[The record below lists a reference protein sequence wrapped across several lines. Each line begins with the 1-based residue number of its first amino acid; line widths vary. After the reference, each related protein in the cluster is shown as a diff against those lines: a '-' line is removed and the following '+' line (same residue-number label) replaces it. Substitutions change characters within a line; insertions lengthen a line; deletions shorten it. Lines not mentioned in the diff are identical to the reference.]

1 MRPTL
6 LLSVLLAG
14 CADAPLATPD
24 APPPAPTLVLTGP
37 TQAARGATVIFDV
50 SLPAA
55 APDGTRVWLVG
66 GDGGPASIC
75 LPPNLGG
82 ECLDITGTRTLAGP
96 ARSVA
101 DHVQLQIPVA
111 GNAPAASFQAVVPVG
126 ARAYWSNAVD
136 LQLFDACPGI
146 DPNQALPDADGDGV
160 SENCDLCAGDDALG
174 DADNN
179 GVCDTHA
186 EIAGLWRG
194 SVGGAAPFDVV
205 IEMNADD
212 GSGVLGTAWYP
223 ASGCESTLVEMGQA
237 GGQRILQ
244 EVSACRA
251 GGGMFWSYDPV
262 LRVLTWTERLGFL
275 TVGTGVARRVTTESL
290 FDGLWRGVMTQPG
303 GPVPTWDTVLQ
314 LADGSGH
321 SWYPT
326 LGCDGI
332 LTEITTDGRTL
343 TVHEDVNDPGCA
355 DVDIDLTWNPLT
367 DTVDYTVPQFGVYGT
382 AARQLPLQ
390 PIAGTWT
397 GRIFEPTVAYDTTL
411 VINPDGAVGAAVG
424 TSSYTLGCS
433 GNLLRVGESGLRW
446 DLLEDITAG
455 GGCADNVSV
464 SLTWD
469 PFTDTV
475 YYTAAPPFYGILATG
490 TLHR

>member
-1 MRPTL
+1 MRPSL

-14 CADAPLATPD
+14 CADAPTPLTE
-24 APPPAPTLVLTGP
+24 APPPAPTLHLTGP
-37 TQAARGATVIFDV
+37 IQAARGATLTFDI

-55 APDGTRVWLVG
+55 APDGTRAWLVG
-66 GDGGPASIC
+66 GDGGPAPIC

-82 ECLDITGTRTLAGP
+82 ECLDISGTRTLAGP

-101 DHVQLQIPVA
+101 DHVELQIPVA
-111 GNAPAASFQAVVPVG
+111 GNAPAATFQAVVPVG

-136 LQLFDACPGI
+136 VQLFDACPGV
-146 DPNQALPDADGDGV
+146 DPNLAQPDADGDGV
-160 SENCDLCAGDDALG
+160 SEDCDLCEGDDALG

-194 SVGGAAPFDVV
+194 AVDGAAPFDVV
-205 IEMNADD
+205 LDIHADD

-223 ASGCESTLVEMGQA
+223 ASGCEATLEEVGQA

-244 EVSACRA
+244 EVSTCRS
-251 GGGMFWSYDPV
+251 GSMFWSYDPA
-262 LRVLTWTERLGFL
+262 LMALTWTEMQGFL
-275 TVGTGVARRVTTESL
+275 PVGTGVAHRVTTESL
-290 FDGLWRGVMTQPG
+290 FDGMWRGVMNQPG
-303 GPVPTWDTVLQ
+303 GPVTSWDTVLQ
-314 LADGSGH
+314 LAGGDGQ

-332 LTEITTDGRTL
+332 LTAIATDGRTL

-390 PIAGTWT
+390 PIAGTWV
-397 GRIFEPTVAYDTTL
+397 GQIVEPTVAYDTTL
-411 VINPDGAVGAAVG
+411 VINPDGAIGSVVG

-475 YYTAAPPFYGILATG
+475 YYTAQPPFYGILATG